1 MHIRDSS
8 GTKDGG
14 THCERRKARVNVADN
29 LHAGRGSRKGDKGW
43 GRETNREWGEAWVDV
58 ADSLDAGAGAQVARP
73 GQRDAHD
80 GHRDGAQRS
89 DRLQLPAYAGAS
101 ARHSPFCGA
110 CLPAAEE
117 SVHTLAGTVCAC
129 LVQADLKVC
138 DSLRASMCGRSA
150 PEGNSDIASMLG
162 PIKVQLSLA
171 PGL

>member
-1 MHIRDSS
+1 MCPTALMPER
-8 GTKDGG
+8 
-14 THCERRKARVNVADN
+14 ERR
-29 LHAGRGSRKGDKGW
+29 W
-43 GRETNREWGEAWVDV
+43 P
-58 ADSLDAGAGAQVARP
+58 AQVSVMLTMATVMGP
-73 GQRDAHD
+73 SAPTVFSFLHVQA
-80 GHRDGAQRS
+80 
-89 DRLQLPAYAGAS
+89 PAS
-101 ARHSPFCGA
+101 ARDGPFCTA

-117 SVHTLAGTVCAC
+117 SVHTSAGTVCAC

>member
-1 MHIRDSS
+1 MKIQAFIISPCRTCINGIITACHGYIAWQRL
-8 GTKDGG
+8 GGRNEGWGG
-14 THCERRKARVNVADN
+14 TYREGGKARVNVP
-29 LHAGRGSRKGDKGW
+29 
-43 GRETNREWGEAWVDV
+43 
-58 ADSLDAGAGAQVARP
+58 DSLDAGAGAQVARP